1 VATAQKIDGR
11 RVARD
16 VKAQLAARVAALQA
30 RGLRPGL
37 GTILVGDDPGSHSYV
52 AGKHRDCAE
61 VGIQSLRIELAA
73 TATQEEIEDAVGR
86 LNDDPACTG
95 FIVQLP
101 LPPHVDTH
109 RVLQLIDPA
118 KDADGLHPT
127 NLGKLVL
134 GIPGPL
140 PCTPRGIIE
149 LLRQHDV
156 PITGQRFC
164 IIGCG
169 LTVGRPLGLMLTR
182 STEHATVTLCHEA
195 TVDIAAHARAS
206 DVVVAAAGV
215 AHLVKPDWISPGA
228 TVLSVGVTRTIEG
241 ILGDVHPEVDA
252 VAGKMSP
259 ATGGVGPM
267 TRAMLLTNIV
277 EIAERDLAET
287 PDLDGQANGVRAN
300 GAPHLATAGTAVPQ

>member
-1 VATAQKIDGR
+1 MSIAAKIDG
-11 RVARD
+11 
-16 VKAQLAARVAALQA
+16 KRVAADLKA
-30 RGLRPGL
+30 GLAERVKALHEAGIDPGL
-37 GTILVGDDPGSHSYV
+37 GTILVGDDPGSRSYV

-61 VGIQSLRIELAA
+61 VGIASIRIELPASA
-73 TATQEEIEDAVGR
+73 SQAEIEAAVQQ
-86 LNDDPACTG
+86 LNDDPTCTG

-109 RVLQLIDPA
+109 RVLELIDPD

-134 GIPGPL
+134 GTPAPL

-182 STEHATVTLCHEA
+182 PTEHATVTLCNIE
-195 TVDIAAHARAS
+195 TRDVAAHARAS
-206 DVVVAAAGV
+206 DVIVAAAGV
-215 AHLVKPDWISPGA
+215 AHLVKPDWVSPGA
-228 TVLSVGVTRTIEG
+228 TVLSVGITRTIEG
-241 ILGDVHPEVDA
+241 ILGDVDPNVDV
-252 VAGKMSP
+252 VAGKMSG

-277 EIAERDLAET
+277 EIAE
-287 PDLDGQANGVRAN
+287 Q
-300 GAPHLATAGTAVPQ
+300 HLAAREAIVGVPA

>member
-1 VATAQKIDGR
+1 VAVATRIDG
-11 RVARD
+11 
-16 VKAQLAARVAALQA
+16 KRVAAEVKADLAERVALLHA
-30 RGLRPGL
+30 RGVRPGL
-37 GTILVGDDPGSHSYV
+37 GTILVGDDPGSRAYV

-61 VGIQSLRIELAA
+61 VGISSVRVELPSTASQAEVEAA
-73 TATQEEIEDAVGR
+73 VLA
-86 LNDDPACTG
+86 LNDDPGCTG

-101 LPPHVDTH
+101 LPTH
-109 RVLQLIDPA
+109 LDMHQVLQLIDPD

-134 GIPGPL
+134 GMDGPL

-156 PITGQRFC
+156 PITGARFC
-164 IIGCG
+164 VIGCG
-169 LTVGRPLGLMLTR
+169 ITVGRPLGLMLTR
-182 STEHATVTLCHEA
+182 PSEHATVTLCHEA
-195 TVDIAAHARAS
+195 TVDVAEHARAS

-215 AHLVKPDWISPGA
+215 AHLVRPDWVSPGA
-228 TVLSVGVTRTIEG
+228 TVLSVGITRTIEG

-252 VAGKMSP
+252 VAGKVSG

-277 EIAERDLAET
+277 EIAERHTSRSEPA
-287 PDLDGQANGVRAN
+287 
-300 GAPHLATAGTAVPQ
+300 GAPISGER